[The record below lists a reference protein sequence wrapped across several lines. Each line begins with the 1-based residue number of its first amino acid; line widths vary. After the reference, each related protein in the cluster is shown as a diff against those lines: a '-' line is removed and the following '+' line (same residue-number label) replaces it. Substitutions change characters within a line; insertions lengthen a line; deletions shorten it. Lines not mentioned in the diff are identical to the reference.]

1 MTTHQNHY
9 LFSDYYLNE
18 ILSEHGD
25 WKGVDVK
32 KPFEDLAELYK
43 GVKDLLPGSNEA
55 QTEER
60 FIRPAL
66 KLLGHLFEVQ
76 PPVETAFGT
85 RTPDYAL
92 FPDEEAKKEAHKC
105 RGKKEYFNGVL
116 GVGDAKY
123 WDRPLDKKLSAQG
136 DPFENNNPNFQID
149 TYLRSTETRWGILT
163 NGRLWRLY
171 NRDTSY
177 RLDTY
182 YQVDLVQLLEQQD
195 SEAFKYFYLFFRK
208 EAFLPSYPER
218 KTFLDIIYTDSLDY
232 AQRVGAEL
240 KENVY
245 ESLRLLATGLLKME
259 QNGLVPQDLEK
270 IRSNSLVLLYRL
282 LFGFY
287 AEARNLLPLDNASY
301 RNTYSLDSLKK
312 DIKNKLGSG
321 EVLPPEATL
330 YWNRLRGLF
339 ELINRGSDKLGVPAY
354 NGGLFKPE
362 NHPFLEQWAVG
373 DSFLVRVIDNLA
385 RSTDPSRGRVFVD
398 YRSLDVRD
406 LGSIYEGLLEY
417 HLRLAEEDLVV
428 TKKNNYIP
436 LREAQG
442 SSSQEIIRK
451 DELYLAT
458 DKGERKATGSYY
470 TPEYIVNYIVENTLG
485 PIVEK
490 AEADIRQKC
499 KELEG
504 KIKAS
509 RGSNREAYQ
518 KELGDVQT
526 SLDDEVL
533 KLKVLDPAMG
543 SGHFL
548 VRATEFLAEHIA
560 TNPYA
565 HDAHTPEG
573 ESAIDYW
580 KRRVVEHCIY
590 GVDDN
595 PLAVELAKLSLWLK
609 TVARGKPL
617 SFLDHHLRCGNSLI
631 GAWVKDLGVLPEI
644 RIKGSRFKGSK
655 KASQVE
661 QIEFDF
667 ATFTQDMALSVGDML
682 NIEQR
687 PTDTIKDVEEKAK
700 ILHYL
705 DETRRKKYRQIANL
719 WTSTYFG
726 NELSPPEYQDAIN
739 RLRGRPTLIT
749 MTPEKDL
756 QSVLL
761 KAQSVAREKHLFH
774 WELEFPEVFF
784 DQHGRKLENPGFDVV
799 MGNPPWGA
807 KFDEQE
813 KGYFRERFYTIIV
826 RMIDSYMYFIKEG
839 LDLTRQGGIESLI
852 VPNPFLTQIDVWRL
866 RKLLLEDTQIR
877 NLINFGDAVF
887 GSELANPSC
896 LFVVKKIHGAA
907 NEKILVA
914 DLRSTNPTLKEQTV
928 CSGNLP
934 YLLVDKAFYNQ
945 THKFSFL
952 TKGFEAANLISR
964 LKANTSP
971 LTHYI
976 TGEIQRGISADFA
989 SAFIVDNDLVKN
1001 HTLEKNILRP
1011 IITGH
1016 NVSRFNIEYSN
1027 EYIMYLTRED
1037 NIDLYPNVKN
1047 HLEAF
1052 RENITCIEVQ
1062 EGKHPWFALH
1072 RPRDVSVFRSPKLV
1086 GLTTSDRLIL
1096 NIDEN
1101 NYYAMDN
1108 LYLIHLENSSVKDH
1122 YYLLALLNSF
1132 LLTFVYRYFAQ
1143 EEKRVLPQVKAE
1155 NLYPLPIRRIAF
1167 VTPGF
1172 LRNRRVEE
1180 AKKMYQEGLNAQE
1193 FNGLLG
1199 LVGQCLEKIHIPDAE
1214 LVKKHNVEDIN
1225 KDWQIPE
1232 DAPWEQSDVVHDLLA
1247 FLAEEM
1253 LRLNKEKQAEIKGF
1267 LDWLESEIRTK
1278 IDDLKGKTKIKDYYD
1293 GDFDRLWNTFKDNSL
1308 SLGRDFHDRLKEEF
1322 EESLNK
1328 LTPLEEKINSTDRLI
1343 DQIVYKLYGL
1353 TEEEIGVVEKGSK
1366 V

>member
-18 ILSEHGD
+18 ILSEHEA

-43 GVKDLLPGSNEA
+43 KVKDLLPGSNEA

-66 KLLGHLFEVQ
+66 NLLGHLFEVQ

-85 RTPDYAL
+85 RTPDYAF
-92 FPDEEAKKEAHKC
+92 FPDEEAKKKAHKY
-105 RGKKEYFNGVL
+105 RGKKEYFKGVL

-136 DPFENNNPNFQID
+136 DPFENNNPNVQID
-149 TYLRSTETRWGILT
+149 TYLRSTESRWGILT

-171 NRDTSY
+171 NRNTSY

-182 YQVDLVQLLEQQD
+182 YQVDLIQLLEQPNL
-195 SEAFKYFYLFFRK
+195 EAFKYFYLLFRK
-208 EAFLPSYPER
+208 EAFLPLYEG
-218 KTFLDIIYTDSLDY
+218 KTFLDRIYEGSLDY
-232 AQRVGAEL
+232 AKRVGAGL

-245 ESLRLLATGLLKME
+245 ESLRLLATGFLKME
-259 QNGLVPQDLEK
+259 KNGLGQKDLED

-282 LFGFY
+282 LFMLY
-287 AEARNLLPLDNASY
+287 AEARNLLPLDNPSY
-301 RNTYSLDSLKK
+301 RNNYSLDSLRKEIR
-312 DIKNKLGSG
+312 DKLDKG
-321 EVLPPEATL
+321 ETLVPEAAL
-330 YWNRLRGLF
+330 YHSRLKGLF
-339 ELINRGSDKLGVPAY
+339 ELINSGSEKMGVPAY
-354 NGGLFKPE
+354 NGGLFKPA
-362 NHPFLEQWAVG
+362 NHPFLEDYAVG
-373 DSFLVRVIDNLA
+373 DNFAVQVIDKLS
-385 RSTDPSRGRVFVD
+385 RSEEKDRGKVFVD

-417 HLRLAEEDLVV
+417 KLRLAEEDLVV

-442 SSSQEIIRK
+442 SPSQEIIRK
-451 DELYLAT
+451 GELYLAT

-631 GAWVKDLGVLPEI
+631 GAWVKDLATLPEI
-644 RIKGSRFKGSK
+644 RIKGSRFKGSR

-667 ATFTQDMALSVGDML
+667 ATFTQDMALAVGDML

-687 PTDTIKDVEEKAK
+687 PTDTIKDVEEKAR

-761 KAQSVAREKHLFH
+761 KAQSIAREKHLFH

-784 DQHGRKLENPGFDVV
+784 DRHGRKLENPGFDVV
-799 MGNPPWGA
+799 MGNPPYVRVDSLPGENKRFWKCQFKAAMGKYDIYYLFLESSNSWA
-807 KFDEQE
+807 KTNRYYSFISPNRFCSNISGE
-813 KGYFRERFYTIIV
+813 KLRQNIFLGSDIV
-826 RMIDSYMYFIKEG
+826 KIASVSKLKVFEDASVYPVISVIRK
-839 LDLTRQGGIESLI
+839 SLK
-852 VPNPFLTQIDVWRL
+852 PSTF
-866 RKLLLEDTQIR
+866 
-877 NLINFGDAVF
+877 
-887 GSELANPSC
+887 ELAIFSINNPD
-896 LFVVKKIHGAA
+896 
-907 NEKILVA
+907 E
-914 DLRSTNPTLKEQTV
+914 
-928 CSGNLP
+928 
-934 YLLVDKAFYNQ
+934 
-945 THKFSFL
+945 
-952 TKGFEAANLISR
+952 
-964 LKANTSP
+964 
-971 LTHYI
+971 
-976 TGEIQRGISADFA
+976 
-989 SAFIVDNDLVKN
+989 
-1001 HTLEKNILRP
+1001 LEKAIP
-1011 IITGH
+1011 
-1016 NVSRFNIEYSN
+1016 S
-1027 EYIMYLTRED
+1027 
-1037 NIDLYPNVKN
+1037 
-1047 HLEAF
+1047 
-1052 RENITCIEVQ
+1052 
-1062 EGKHPWFALH
+1062 
-1072 RPRDVSVFRSPKLV
+1072 
-1086 GLTTSDRLIL
+1086 LIL
-1096 NIDEN
+1096 NRDTISKLPKIIFPIHASRNNLDISLKCFENSIPSYQLVIIEEGLRIPSQLERSQKYEDDFHIIKQYQFSRYSIPEKGSYISSKDLEKVISEDSERFKNSLKPKIVFAEDALQIESTIDETKAICQGGVYFATLRKI
-1101 NYYAMDN
+1101 NYVH
-1108 LYLIHLENSSVKDH
+1108 LKYLVTLFNAKLFS
-1122 YYLLALLNSF
+1122 
-1132 LLTFVYRYFAQ
+1132 FVYSTFFSGIHMGGGYLRFRS
-1143 EEKRVLPQVKAE
+1143 EFLNELP
-1155 NLYPLPIRRIAF
+1155 LRRIAF
-1167 VTPGF
+1167 VTPGL
-1172 LRNRRVEE
+1172 LRNRRAEE
-1180 AKKMYQEGLNAQE
+1180 AKKMYQEGLNVQE
-1193 FNGLLG
+1193 FKGLLG
-1199 LVGQCLEKIHIPDAE
+1199 LVGQCLEKIHTPAPE
-1214 LVKKHNVEDIN
+1214 LVKRHNAEDIN
-1225 KDWQIPE
+1225 HVLSVSEGKDWQIPE

-1253 LRLNKEKQAEIKGF
+1253 IRLNKEKQAEIKGF
-1267 LDWLESEIRTK
+1267 LGWLESEIGAK
-1278 IDDLKGKTKIKDYYD
+1278 INELKGKTKIKEYYES
-1293 GDFDRLWNTFKDNSL
+1293 DFDGLWDTLKENRKL
-1308 SLGRDFHDRLKEEF
+1308 SLNRDFHGKLKEEF
-1322 EESLNK
+1322 EKGLNK
-1328 LTPLEEKINSTDRLI
+1328 LVPLKEKINRTDWLI

-1353 TEEEIGVVEKGSK
+1353 TEEEIGVVEKGSR

>member
-18 ILSEHGD
+18 ILSEHEA

-43 GVKDLLPGSNEA
+43 KVKDLLPGSNEA

-66 KLLGHLFEVQ
+66 NLLGHLFEVQ

-85 RTPDYAL
+85 RTPDYAF
-92 FPDEEAKKEAHKC
+92 FPDEEAKKKAHKC

-123 WDRPLDKKLSAQG
+123 WDRPLDKKLSVQG

-171 NRDTSY
+171 NRNTSY

-182 YQVDLVQLLEQQD
+182 YQVDLIQLLEQPNL
-195 SEAFKYFYLFFRK
+195 EAFKYFYLLFRK
-208 EAFLPSYPER
+208 EAFLPLYEG
-218 KTFLDIIYTDSLDY
+218 KTFLDRIYEGSLDY
-232 AQRVGAEL
+232 AKRVGAGL

-245 ESLRLLATGLLKME
+245 ESPRLLATGFLKME
-259 QNGLVPQDLEK
+259 KNGLGQKDLED

-282 LFGFY
+282 LFMLY
-287 AEARNLLPLDNASY
+287 AEARNLLPLDNPSY
-301 RNTYSLDSLKK
+301 RNNYSLDSLRKEIR
-312 DIKNKLGSG
+312 DKLDKG
-321 EVLPPEATL
+321 ETLVPEAAL
-330 YWNRLRGLF
+330 YHSRLKGLF
-339 ELINRGSDKLGVPAY
+339 ELINSGSEKMGVPAY

-362 NHPFLEQWAVG
+362 NHPFLEDYAVG
-373 DSFLVRVIDNLA
+373 DNFAVQVIDKLS
-385 RSTDPSRGRVFVD
+385 RSEEKDRGKVFVD

-417 HLRLAEEDLVV
+417 KLRLAEEDLVV

-442 SSSQEIIRK
+442 NPSQEIIRK
-451 DELYLAT
+451 GELYLAT

-485 PIVEK
+485 PVVEK

-631 GAWVKDLGVLPEI
+631 GAWVKDLGRLPEI
-644 RIKGSRFKGSK
+644 RIKGSRFKGSR
-655 KASQVE
+655 KASQVG

-667 ATFTQDMALSVGDML
+667 ATFTQDMVLAVGDML

-687 PTDTIKDVEEKAK
+687 PTDTIKDVEEKTR

-726 NELSPPEYQDAIN
+726 NELEAPVYQDAIN
-739 RLRGRPTLIT
+739 ILRGKSTG
-749 MTPEKDL
+749 MTPEQEIQAYL
-756 QSVLL
+756 S
-761 KAQSVAREKHLFH
+761 KAQSLSSQKHFFH

-784 DQHGRKLENPGFDVV
+784 DKFGKRPENPGFDVV
-799 MGNPPWGA
+799 MGNPPYSLLQGTWYQDVFKNIYPEIFSGSNDISHFFLRKGIDLINKNGVLTFIVTRYWLEA
-807 KFDEQE
+807 HFTMTLRRFLCTQARPSCIIDFGNQQVWPDVNVLAVICSFVRDQNLKKCKLLVAPEVDNVTCEELLKLGKRVPQKYLKEISTSFFDERPW
-813 KGYFRERFYTIIV
+813 Y
-826 RMIDSYMYFIKEG
+826 
-839 LDLTRQGGIESLI
+839 
-852 VPNPFLTQIDVWRL
+852 
-866 RKLLLEDTQIR
+866 
-877 NLINFGDAVF
+877 
-887 GSELANPSC
+887 
-896 LFVVKKIHGAA
+896 
-907 NEKILVA
+907 
-914 DLRSTNPTLKEQTV
+914 LRSTELKPIWDKLQQTSV
-928 CSGNLP
+928 ALEDIMNNTQGI
-934 YLLVDKAFYNQ
+934 KAGCN
-945 THKFSFL
+945 
-952 TKGFEAANLISR
+952 EAFTVSSETARI
-964 LKANTSP
+964 
-971 LTHYI
+971 
-976 TGEIQRGISADFA
+976 
-989 SAFIVDNDLVKN
+989 
-1001 HTLEKNILRP
+1001 LEKKYLMPLVQAMDIKRYC
-1011 IITGH
+1011 
-1016 NVSRFNIEYSN
+1016 IEERGEYVIYTNGSIDIEEMPLIKAHLNQYKSVLEKRAECN
-1027 EYIMYLTRED
+1027 ES
-1037 NIDLYPNVKN
+1037 LYPWWR
-1047 HLEAF
+1047 L
-1052 RENITCIEVQ
+1052 Q
-1062 EGKHPWFALH
+1062 
-1072 RPRDVSVFRSPKLV
+1072 RPRDPNIIKAPIRLLVPLYATKNRFSV
-1086 GLTTSDRLIL
+1086 T
-1096 NIDEN
+1096 EN
-1101 NYYAMDN
+1101 NYVGMTDVYVISIKN
-1108 LYLIHLENSSVKDH
+1108 RNYSC
-1122 YYLLALLNSF
+1122 YYLCCVLNS
-1132 LLTFVYRYFAQ
+1132 LLLDAYHKNFCKK
-1143 EEKRVLPQVKAE
+1143 KRAGYLEFSGEVLSA
-1155 NLYPLPIRRIAF
+1155 LPIRRIAF
-1167 VTPGF
+1167 VTPERERTR
-1172 LRNRRVEE
+1172 LAEE
-1180 AKKMYQEGLNAQE
+1180 AKGMYYEGLKETAVQG
-1193 FNGLLG
+1193 FKRLLG
-1199 LVGQCLEKIHIPDAE
+1199 LVGQCLEKIHTPDPE
-1214 LVKKHNVEDIN
+1214 LVKRHNAEDIN
-1225 KDWQIPE
+1225 KDCQIPE
-1232 DAPWEQSDVVHDLLA
+1232 DAPWEQSDVVHDILA

-1253 LRLNKEKQAEIKGF
+1253 IRLNKEKQAEIKGF
-1267 LDWLESEIRTK
+1267 LDWLESEIGAK
-1278 IDDLKGKTKIKDYYD
+1278 INDLKGKTKIKEYYE
-1293 GDFDRLWNTFKDNSL
+1293 GDFERLWNTFKDNSL

-1322 EESLNK
+1322 EKGLNK
-1328 LTPLEEKINSTDRLI
+1328 LVPLREKIDRTDWLI

-1353 TEEEIGVVEKGSK
+1353 TEEEIGVVEKGSR

>member
-1 MTTHQNHY
+1 MTTHQNRY

-18 ILSEHGD
+18 ILSEHED

-43 GVKDLLPGSNEA
+43 GVKDLLPGSSEA

-92 FPDEEAKKEAHKC
+92 FPDEEAKKKAHKC
-105 RGKKEYFNGVL
+105 RGKKEYFKGVL

-171 NRDTSY
+171 NRNTSY

-182 YQVDLVQLLEQQD
+182 YQVDLIQLLEQRNL
-195 SEAFKYFYLFFRK
+195 EAFKYFYLLFRK
-208 EAFLPSYPER
+208 EAFLPLYEG
-218 KTFLDIIYTDSLDY
+218 KTFLDHIYEGSLDY
-232 AQRVGAEL
+232 AKRVGAGL

-245 ESLRLLATGLLKME
+245 ESLRLLATGFLKME
-259 QNGLVPQDLEK
+259 KNGLGQKDLED

-282 LFGFY
+282 LFMLY
-287 AEARNLLPLDNASY
+287 AEARNLLPLDNPSY
-301 RNTYSLDSLKK
+301 RNNYSLDSLRKEIR
-312 DIKNKLGSG
+312 DKLDKG
-321 EVLPPEATL
+321 ETLVPEAAL
-330 YWNRLRGLF
+330 YHSRLKGLF
-339 ELINRGSDKLGVPAY
+339 ELINSGSEKMGVPAY

-362 NHPFLEQWAVG
+362 NHPFLEDYAVG
-373 DSFLVRVIDNLA
+373 DNFAVQVIDKLS
-385 RSTDPSRGRVFVD
+385 RSEEKDRGKVFVD

-417 HLRLAEEDLVV
+417 KLRLAEEDLVV

-442 SSSQEIIRK
+442 SPSQEIIRK
-451 DELYLAT
+451 GELYLAT

-631 GAWVKDLGVLPEI
+631 GAWVKDLATLPEV
-644 RIKGSRFKGSK
+644 RFKGSKIKGSK
-655 KASQVE
+655 KASGVE

-667 ATFTQDMALSVGDML
+667 PTFTQDMALAVGDML

-687 PTDTIKDVEEKAK
+687 PTDTIKDVEEKAR

-719 WTSTYFG
+719 WTSTCFE

-739 RLRGRPTLIT
+739 RLKGKSTV

-756 QSVLL
+756 QSIIA
-761 KAQSVAREKHLFH
+761 KAQSIAREKHLFH

-799 MGNPPWGA
+799 MGNPPYVRIHELPSSERNYYNG
-807 KFDEQE
+807 KFECAYKQYDIYILFFE
-813 KGYFRERFYTIIV
+813 KGIGLLRAEGDFGFIASSKFLTSDYGENLRRHILKHCSIKNIVDVSTAGVFGEAAIYPYIFILKGEKEEGKRSKTIITFMRCNSEV
-826 RMIDSYMYFIKEG
+826 QLLEKRTKV
-839 LDLTRQGGIESLI
+839 SLI
-852 VPNPFLTQIDVWRL
+852 PQEILHQRSGEVFSLQPIEVLEIFRTCERNSLMLGGVCKITRGFRPPPEDLLRGKGDGLQKLLYGDEMAERYAIVWRG
-866 RKLLLEDTQIR
+866 T
-877 NLINFGDAVF
+877 
-887 GSELANPSC
+887 
-896 LFVVKKIHGAA
+896 
-907 NEKILVA
+907 
-914 DLRSTNPTLKEQTV
+914 
-928 CSGNLP
+928 
-934 YLLVDKAFYNQ
+934 
-945 THKFSFL
+945 
-952 TKGFEAANLISR
+952 R
-964 LKANTSP
+964 L
-971 LTHYI
+971 
-976 TGEIQRGISADFA
+976 
-989 SAFIVDNDLVKN
+989 
-1001 HTLEKNILRP
+1001 
-1011 IITGH
+1011 
-1016 NVSRFNIEYSN
+1016 
-1027 EYIMYLTRED
+1027 EYI
-1037 NIDLYPNVKN
+1037 
-1047 HLEAF
+1047 
-1052 RENITCIEVQ
+1052 
-1062 EGKHPWFALH
+1062 
-1072 RPRDVSVFRSPKLV
+1072 
-1086 GLTTSDRLIL
+1086 
-1096 NIDEN
+1096 
-1101 NYYAMDN
+1101 
-1108 LYLIHLENSSVKDH
+1108 
-1122 YYLLALLNSF
+1122 
-1132 LLTFVYRYFAQ
+1132 
-1143 EEKRVLPQVKAE
+1143 
-1155 NLYPLPIRRIAF
+1155 
-1167 VTPGF
+1167 
-1172 LRNRRVEE
+1172 
-1180 AKKMYQEGLNAQE
+1180 
-1193 FNGLLG
+1193 
-1199 LVGQCLEKIHIPDAE
+1199 
-1214 LVKKHNVEDIN
+1214 
-1225 KDWQIPE
+1225 PE
-1232 DAPWEQSDVVHDLLA
+1232 
-1247 FLAEEM
+1247 
-1253 LRLNKEKQAEIKGF
+1253 
-1267 LDWLESEIRTK
+1267 
-1278 IDDLKGKTKIKDYYD
+1278 
-1293 GDFDRLWNTFKDNSL
+1293 
-1308 SLGRDFHDRLKEEF
+1308 
-1322 EESLNK
+1322 
-1328 LTPLEEKINSTDRLI
+1328 
-1343 DQIVYKLYGL
+1343 
-1353 TEEEIGVVEKGSK
+1353 
-1366 V
+1366 